1 MTATAGTFVIPT
13 IVPSSVFGKNP
24 PSDMINIGQIGFG
37 RIAMTHDLAETM
49 RYDTARI
56 VAVAD
61 FDSNRLARGKE
72 FIGNYYTKK
81 TGRQG
86 YINVK
91 AYDDYHDLIADK
103 EIDAVIISTPDH
115 WHSQPGIEAA
125 LAGKDIYL
133 QKPTSLTIKEGR
145 LLSDIVRRQKVI
157 LQVGVQQRSS
167 PQFRYA
173 AELVR
178 NGRIGKLH
186 SVRIGLPGD
195 PAGPEAP
202 PQPVPKNLNYDG
214 WLGSTP
220 EVYYTE
226 IRVHPQD
233 SITDRPGWLRCE
245 QFGAGMITGW
255 GQHHFD
261 SAAWGMDTELTGP
274 VSVEA
279 VAQFPKEGLWDV
291 HGDFMAKAEYAN
303 GITMLTSGGYPNGI
317 RYEGTEGWIFVTR
330 GAYTATPSDPVA
342 SEQNVKALSAS
353 DPKILTSVI
362 GSNEIHLYESS
373 EHHSNWLDCIKSR
386 KQPISPVEEGHR
398 ACTICLITHI
408 AMKLGR
414 KLNWDPVKE
423 MFLNDEEANRWLSRP
438 QRKPYGTDYIKI
450 EE

>member
-1 MTATAGTFVIPT
+1 MTAAAGAIVLPT

-49 RYDTARI
+49 KYDNAR
-56 VAVAD
+56 VTAVAD
-61 FDSNRLARGKE
+61 YDSLRLAKGRE
-72 FIGNYYTKK
+72 FIESFYTRK
-81 TGRQG
+81 TGKKG
-86 YINVK
+86 YVNVTTY
-91 AYDDYHDLIADK
+91 ADYHDIIADK
-103 EIDAVIISTPDH
+103 GIDAVIISTPDH
-115 WHSQPGIEAA
+115 WHSQPAIEAA

-133 QKPTSLTIKEGR
+133 QKPTSLTVTEGR
-145 LLSDIVRRQKVI
+145 LLSDVVQRKKVI
-157 LQVGVQQRSS
+157 LQVGTQQRSS
-167 PQFRYA
+167 EQFRYA

-178 NGRIGKLH
+178 NGRIGRLETVK
-186 SVRIGLPGD
+186 IGLPGD
-195 PAGPEAP
+195 PSGPEAP

-226 IRVHPQD
+226 IRVHPQN

-279 VAQFPKEGLWDV
+279 VAQFPKSGLWDV
-291 HGDFMAKAEYAN
+291 HGDFMSKTEYAN

-330 GAYTATPSDPVA
+330 GAYSATPSDPVA
-342 SEQNVKALSAS
+342 ADRNLQALSAS

-362 GSNEIHLYESS
+362 GPDEIHLYESR
-373 EHHSNWLDCIKSR
+373 EQHGNWLDCIKSR
-386 KQPISPVEEGHR
+386 KEPISPVEIGHR
-398 ACTICLITHI
+398 ACTVCLIIHI
-408 AMKLGR
+408 GMKLGR
-414 KLNWDPVKE
+414 KLDWDPVKE
-423 MFLNDEEANRWLSRP
+423 RFINDDEANRWLSRP
-438 QRKPYGTDYIKI
+438 QRKPYGTNYIQM
-450 EE
+450 